1 MSTKSITESAV
12 AIYLEETELQELGLH
27 IPVSA
32 KEARALI
39 SDVMR
44 EGGKQPWGKMEVDM
58 FTYDD
63 SVLLLARPSGK
74 AVSCFV
80 FEDLEAL
87 LGAALCL
94 DDEAQSTL
102 IWLDGCYYLFFGVGE
117 TGHAPS
123 LYEFGRHRNCDDAS
137 FAHMAEHGKVLMAG
151 HAIRDLR
158 RYFSNDV
165 RKM

>member
-1 MSTKSITESAV
+1 MATESITESAV

-32 KEARALI
+32 REARALI

-44 EGGKQPWGKMEVDM
+44 KGGRQPWGKMEVDM

-80 FEDLEAL
+80 FDDLEAL
-87 LGAALCL
+87 LGAALSL
-94 DDEAQSTL
+94 SAAAQSTL
-102 IWLDGCYYLFFGVGE
+102 IWLDGSYYLFFGPGE
-117 TGHAPS
+117 TCQAPA
-123 LYEFGRHRNCDDAS
+123 LYEFGQRQSCDDGS
-137 FAHMAEHGKVLMAG
+137 FAHIAEHGKVLLAN
-151 HAIRDLR
+151 HAVSELR
-158 RYFSNDV
+158 RYFAG
-165 RKM
+165 

>member
-1 MSTKSITESAV
+1 MATESITESAV

-32 KEARALI
+32 REARALI

-44 EGGKQPWGKMEVDM
+44 KGGRQPWGKMEVDM

-80 FEDLEAL
+80 FDDLESL
-87 LGAALCL
+87 LGAALSL
-94 DDEAQSTL
+94 SAAAQSTL
-102 IWLDGCYYLFFGVGE
+102 IWLDGRYYLFFGPGE
-117 TGHAPS
+117 TCQAPA
-123 LYEFGRHRNCDDAS
+123 LYEFGQRQSCDDGS
-137 FAHMAEHGKVLMAG
+137 FAHIAEHGKVLMAG
-151 HAIRDLR
+151 HAVSELR
-158 RYFSNDV
+158 RYFAG
-165 RKM
+165 